1 MTLRCLARM
10 VGSLGVAGRL
20 WVIADGGHD
29 IAPRFKG
36 PTDAFNHFA
45 QNRSLNRGRYRVMED
60 RWAQALKQGKKVYV
74 EIRPAYAGHSKR
86 PFRLDVRF
94 DVNGQQSIDR
104 FSNG

>member
-1 MTLRCLARM
+1 M
-10 VGSLGVAGRL
+10 VGSLGVAGCL
-20 WVIADGGHD
+20 WFADDGGHY

-45 QNRSLNRGRYRVMED
+45 QNRTVNRGRYRVMED

-86 PFRLDVRF
+86 PFRLDVKF
-94 DVNGQQSIDR
+94 DINGQQSIDR
-104 FSNG
+104 FSNE